1 MIIDSLSITRNALD
15 PAVRA
20 RVDLLAVS
28 FDPARDDVATLQ
40 AYAQM
45 RHLDPHI
52 WTLARAEPAQ
62 VRQLS
67 GVLGLQY
74 RQLPDGEFN
83 HSSELILLDADGRIA
98 ARTTVIGR
106 LDPAFVK
113 IVNEAITAR

>member
-1 MIIDSLSITRNALD
+1 
-15 PAVRA
+15 
-20 RVDLLAVS
+20 VS
-28 FDPARDDVATLQ
+28 FDPGRDDVATLRS
-40 AYAQM
+40 YADK
-45 RHLDPHI
+45 RKLDPRF

-83 HSSELILLDADGRIA
+83 HSSELILLDAEGRIA
-98 ARTTVIGR
+98 AHTNVIGR

-113 IVNEAITAR
+113 AIAETVSRH